1 MGAGSFNWKMT
12 ISGFDQP
19 TDVALDNTGNI
30 YVLDAG
36 HQLVWKFS
44 PNGSVITKWGS
55 LGTGEGQFTLPNSI
69 AVDSNGFV
77 YVADTDRLE
86 KFTLDGAY
94 VTQWQ
99 NIWPT
104 NIATDSSGNV
114 YAAKSGDC
122 IQKYSPSGALLM
134 QIGSYGSGDDKFGQ
148 GPVDVCVDAYGTIYT
163 LDYQNPTLYEGKT
176 EYTDTCVKVF
186 AANGTFLYKIGSF
199 GGATWDGKLNTPCGV
214 AVDKNGNVYV
224 ADTGNFRVQK
234 FINNGTYIKQC
245 GTYGSGKLQFENP
258 VNIAVDD
265 SGCIYV
271 ADMGAGSMQKIKG

>member
-1 MGAGSFNWKMT
+1 MAIT
-12 ISGFDQP
+12 GFDQP

-44 PNGSVITKWGS
+44 PNGSVVTKWGS

-69 AVDSNGFV
+69 AVDTSGFV
-77 YVADTDRLE
+77 YVADTDRIE

-94 VTQWQ
+94 VSQWQ

-114 YAAKSGDC
+114 YVALSGDC
-122 IQKYSPSGALLM
+122 IKKYSPSGALLM

-148 GPVDVCVDAYGTIYT
+148 GPVDISVDANGTIYT
-163 LDYQNPTLYEGKT
+163 LDYQNPNLYEGKT

-186 AANGTFLYKIGSF
+186 AANGTFVYKFGSF
-199 GGATWDGKLNTPCGV
+199 GGATWDGKLNTPCGLT
-214 AVDKNGNVYV
+214 VDKNGNVYV

-234 FINNGTYIKQC
+234 FASDGTYSKQC

-258 VNIAVDD
+258 LNIAVDD

-271 ADMGAGSMQKIKG
+271 VDMGAGSVQKIKG